1 MITNDKI
8 VHISTWEIVKL
19 HFFSFIYGLYL
30 IVKRFFKWAWDPKTF
45 FMMQQRDK
53 PPPCL
58 VDNNLGTHS
67 YVKIKV
73 NQMLWLFSLIQ

>member
-1 MITNDKI
+1 MMNEKI
-8 VHISTWEIVKL
+8 VHVSTGEMVKL
-19 HFFSFIYGLYL
+19 HFLSFMYGLYL
-30 IVKRFFKWAWDPKTF
+30 IMKRFFQWVWDPKKF

-73 NQMLWLFSLIQ
+73 SQEL

>member
-8 VHISTWEIVKL
+8 VYLSVLEIVKL
-19 HFFSFIYGLYL
+19 HFLSFVYGLYL
-30 IVKRFFKWAWDPKTF
+30 IVKRFPKWVWDPKKF

-73 NQMLWLFSLIQ
+73 SMHIIIKSVII